1 MFENMFEKALKHE
14 KRLTMVY
21 YREKMVARDA
31 LCPINVMYA
40 PNVANL
46 SFLRIVPKI
55 AF

>member
-31 LCPINVMYA
+31 LCSIKDITVDLIFYA

-46 SFLRIVPKI
+46 IFLG
-55 AF
+55 